1 MMPVCVRS
9 DVFNRSKLSVLMFV
23 SIIGLVNICF
33 IVVLMIVLE
42 MFVSEVVDLSVF
54 LFFFACVLILFPL
67 FPSPACS

>member
-54 LFFFACVLILFPL
+54 LFFFCLCPYSFSSVSFSSL
-67 FPSPACS
+67 